1 MALRSCQ
8 PFLIIYKSEIFF
20 LIPSVLDISLV
31 DFIHHNK
38 ACFEHTLPPCSS
50 ARVSMLPVPFVKVSL
65 QGVWSQCVSLIIFIR
80 VHCWECNLMGKWS
93 FSAHL
98 VTTER
103 VTEKLLR
110 FVHFRLQMWQSRK
123 TGLRARAAGAEDT
136 LASLGL
142 RAGAPWCSEHTGCQ
156 RYWKE
161 PPDAGVPWALTA
173 QDLVA
178 SSRVLWLCEFPG
190 VFHKIIHRKQ
200 WKLFEFE
207 SPF

>member
-8 PFLIIYKSEIFF
+8 PFLIIYKSEISF
-20 LIPSVLDISLV
+20 LIPSVLSYLDISLV

-38 ACFEHTLPPCSS
+38 ACFEHTLPPSSS

-65 QGVWSQCVSLIIFIR
+65 QGVWSQCVSLIIFIG

-123 TGLRARAAGAEDT
+123 TGIFRSEGKGSLCWGHAGIFGSEDRGTLVLRTHWLPAVLEGTSRRRSPLSPDST
-136 LASLGL
+136 RPCCILKSSLALWVS
-142 RAGAPWCSEHTGCQ
+142 RS
-156 RYWKE
+156 
-161 PPDAGVPWALTA
+161 VP
-173 QDLVA
+173 
-178 SSRVLWLCEFPG
+178 
-190 VFHKIIHRKQ
+190 
-200 WKLFEFE
+200 
-207 SPF
+207 